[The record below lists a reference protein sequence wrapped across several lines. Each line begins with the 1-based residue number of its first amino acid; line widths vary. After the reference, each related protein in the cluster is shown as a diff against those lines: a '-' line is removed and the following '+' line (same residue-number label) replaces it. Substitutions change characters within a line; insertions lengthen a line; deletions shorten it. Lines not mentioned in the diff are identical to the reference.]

1 MAINSDKVSTTNI
14 AKSHSSG
21 EFRWR
26 DFTFFENC
34 KDFCHAL
41 FSLCPHS
48 LVCCNPIPKK
58 GFFSLGICVP
68 WCPRVSHGCSKPIK
82 CCSRV
87 PFPFDGQPAF
97 SLGTPS
103 PYKKRNSATVQ
114 TVVIL
119 DTPAFY
125 NTTLSPSLSCFLV
138 MNCVI

>member
-34 KDFCHAL
+34 KDFCRAL
-41 FSLCPHS
+41 FLLCPHS

-103 PYKKRNSATVQ
+103 PYKKET
-114 TVVIL
+114 L
-119 DTPAFY
+119 PLYKLWLYWTPRPLITQHCRRHCHA
-125 NTTLSPSLSCFLV
+125 SW
-138 MNCVI
+138 